1 MSKGN
6 SLHIGIISLKLLAR
20 FPFWL
25 IYGLSGFFYIVVY
38 YLIGYRKK
46 VVEQNLRNS
55 FPEKSEAEIK
65 KITKRFYRH
74 FSDLTLEAVK
84 LGNIKESDFKERMK
98 VKNPELI
105 NRYFEQGKSVVVL
118 TSHHNNWEWGSVFP
132 LFVKHKI
139 LGVYKP
145 LHNLQFDKYIN
156 SNRTRFGAELVPNS
170 AVLRRVIKADKEN
183 EPVFI
188 WLAGDQTPPANTKF
202 WLMFLNQETPFYPGP
217 AAISRR
223 FNYPVIF
230 QNTAKIKRGFYEITF
245 EVLFENAKDYSETEI
260 MMAYIQKMEET
271 IHKQPAYYLWSHKRW
286 KHKRP
291 QDVPIIIESH

>member
-6 SLHIGIISLKLLAR
+6 SLHIGVISLKLVSR

-25 IYGLSGFFYIVVY
+25 IYGLSNLFYIVVY
-38 YLIGYRKK
+38 YFIGYRKK
-46 VVEQNLRNS
+46 VVAQNLRNS
-55 FPEKSEAEIK
+55 FPEKSDAEIK
-65 KITKRFYRH
+65 KITKQFYRH
-74 FSDLTLEAVK
+74 FSDLTLEAIK
-84 LGNIKESDFKERMK
+84 LGQIKEKDFKKRMK

-118 TSHHNNWEWGSVFP
+118 TSHHNNWEWGSVFS
-132 LFVKHKI
+132 LFLKHKI

-156 SNRTRFGAELVPNS
+156 SNRARFGAEMVPNS
-170 AVLRRVIKADKEN
+170 AVLRRVIKAEKEN
-183 EPVFI
+183 EMVFI
-188 WLAGDQTPPANTKF
+188 WLAGDQTPPANSKF

-230 QNTAKIKRGFYEITF
+230 QNTVKIKRGYYEVTF
-245 EVLFENAKDYSETEI
+245 EVLFENASEYSETEI
-260 MMAYIQKMEET
+260 MMAYIQKMEDT

-291 QDVPIIIESH
+291 EDVPVMV

>member
-1 MSKGN
+1 MSRGN
-6 SLHIGIISLKLLAR
+6 SLHIGIISLKLVAR

-46 VVEQNLRNS
+46 VVIQNLRNS
-55 FPEKSEAEIK
+55 FPEKSDAEIK

-84 LGNIKESDFKERMK
+84 LANIKENDFRERMK
-98 VKNPELI
+98 VKNPDLI

-118 TSHHNNWEWGSVFP
+118 TSHHNNWEWGSIFP
-132 LFVKHKI
+132 LFVQHKI

-145 LHNLQFDKYIN
+145 LHNLKFDDYIN
-156 SNRTRFGAELVPNS
+156 SNRARFGAEMVPNS
-170 AVLRRVIKADKEN
+170 TVLRRVIRADKDN

-188 WLAGDQTPPANTKF
+188 WLAGDQTPPANSKF
-202 WLMFLNQETPFYPGP
+202 WLMFLNQETPFYSGP
-217 AAISRR
+217 AAISQR

-230 QNTAKIKRGFYEITF
+230 QNTAKVKRGFYEITF
-245 EVLFENAKDYSETEI
+245 EVLFENAKEYSETEI
-260 MMAYIQKMEET
+260 MMAYVQKMEKT
-271 IHKQPAYYLWSHKRW
+271 ISEQPAYYLWSHRRW

-291 QDVPIIIESH
+291 PDVPLQG

>member
-6 SLHIGIISLKLLAR
+6 SLHIGIISLKLVSR

-25 IYGLSGFFYIVVY
+25 IYGLSNLFYIVVY
-38 YLIGYRKK
+38 YFIGYRKK
-46 VVEQNLRNS
+46 VVAQNLRNS
-55 FPEKSEAEIK
+55 FPEKSDAEIK
-65 KITKRFYRH
+65 KITKQFYRH
-74 FSDLTLEAVK
+74 FSDLTLEAIK
-84 LGNIKESDFKERMK
+84 LGQIKEKDFKKRMK

-118 TSHHNNWEWGSVFP
+118 TSHHNNWEWGSVFS
-132 LFVKHKI
+132 LFLKHKI

-156 SNRTRFGAELVPNS
+156 SNRARFGAEMVPNS
-170 AVLRRVIKADKEN
+170 AVLRRVIKAEKEN
-183 EPVFI
+183 EMVFI
-188 WLAGDQTPPANTKF
+188 WLAGDQTPPANSKF

-230 QNTAKIKRGFYEITF
+230 QNTVKIKRGYYEVTF
-245 EVLFENAKDYSETEI
+245 EVLFENASEYSETEI
-260 MMAYIQKMEET
+260 MMAYIQKMEDT

-291 QDVPIIIESH
+291 EDVPVMV